1 MDNDRLEIDINSVR
15 VLLSNYEQHKQ
26 RVRKHILDLYKE
38 LEDTDSFIEAVAMKK
53 NILDGMP
60 RQRGGMP
67 KGIYEVVAQHD
78 RLMET
83 RISETIA
90 GMKILIREEEALRRV
105 WVCYQA
111 LDDEEYDVITRL
123 YVMRQP
129 YKQVETDLEYSHG
142 KFEKLR
148 REGLENILALY
159 NSTLGYDELCT
170 LSYAKT
176 TAKSIIERECGKT
189 N

>member
-1 MDNDRLEIDINSVR
+1 MDNDRLEIDMDSVR
-15 VLLSNYEQHKQ
+15 VLLMNYEHHKQ

-38 LEDTDSFIEAVAMKK
+38 LEDTDSFIEEVAIKK

-60 RQRGGMP
+60 RQHGSIP
-67 KGIYEVVAQHD
+67 KGIYEILIQHD
-78 RLMET
+78 RLMEV
-83 RISETIA
+83 RMSETIA
-90 GMKILIREEEALRRV
+90 GMKILIREEEALRRI

-111 LDDEEYDVITRL
+111 LDDDEYDVITRL
-123 YVMRQP
+123 YVMKEP

-148 REGLENILALY
+148 KEGLENILAMY
-159 NSTLGYDELCT
+159 NSERGYDELCT

-176 TAKSIIERECGKT
+176 TEKNMLEKECRGT
-189 N
+189 Y